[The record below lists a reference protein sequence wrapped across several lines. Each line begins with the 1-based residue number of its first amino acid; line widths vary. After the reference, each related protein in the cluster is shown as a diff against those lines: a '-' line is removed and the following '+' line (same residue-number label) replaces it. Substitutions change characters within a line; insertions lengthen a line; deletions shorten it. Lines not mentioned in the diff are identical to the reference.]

1 MAEAKICVDASF
13 MVALLVPES
22 FSHTALKH
30 WEEWIIGDMQ
40 IVAPALLWYEV
51 ISALYRKALRN
62 LITWEDS
69 QAAQAQFL
77 VLDIAYQEPQGLP
90 LRAVELAKFFQRPNT
105 YDAFYL
111 ALAENLDCQ
120 LWTADE
126 RLFNSVQ
133 KNFQNIRWLGN
144 LPTPVIG

>member
-1 MAEAKICVDASF
+1 MPESKVCVDASF

-22 FSHTALKH
+22 LSQTALKQ
-30 WEEWIIGDMQ
+30 WEAWIDGDVE
-40 IVAPALLWYEV
+40 IVALALLRYEV

-62 LITWEDS
+62 LVTWEDS

-77 VLDIAYQEPQGLP
+77 ALDLTYQDPPGLP
-90 LRAVELAKFFQRPNT
+90 LRAAELAMFFQRPNT

-111 ALAENLDCQ
+111 ALAEYLDCE
-120 LWTADE
+120 LWTTDE

-133 KNFQNIRWLGN
+133 KNFKKIHRCGA
-144 LPTPVIG
+144 GD